1 MKKIILLIVFL
12 CFNLVP
18 TFAWQEIK
26 VDTLSAINERV
37 VEKKAIEKYLNDKE
51 FDYTT
56 EFLQEP
62 ESLWDKF
69 VHWLQYILLD
79 IFDIGINNKMIR
91 TIIIIGV
98 LSLIVFLLLKT
109 EISSLFFNNRKRA
122 KINYETENEDIRKIN
137 LDQIIEDAIK
147 QNDFR
152 KAVRY
157 LYLKL
162 LKELDS
168 KGFIAWR
175 INKTNRDYSSEL
187 TKKELKPDFKY
198 LSMVYEYVWYGDFAI
213 QQIGFETIHSNYKNY
228 FELINKK

>member
-1 MKKIILLIVFL
+1 
-12 CFNLVP
+12 
-18 TFAWQEIK
+18 
-26 VDTLSAINERV
+26 
-37 VEKKAIEKYLNDKE
+37 
-51 FDYTT
+51 
-56 EFLQEP
+56 
-62 ESLWDKF
+62 

-122 KINYETENEDIRKIN
+122 KINYEAENEDIRKIN